1 MEEYARE
8 PCPWRIIDDCGGAF
22 SMGLIGGSIF
32 NGIGGARN
40 APAGFSRRAMGGLVR
55 LKQRAPVLGGQ
66 FAAWGLCF
74 ATFDCSFAKLRQKE
88 DPWNSIMSGGAAG
101 AVMAARQGPKHMM
114 GSAIVGAV
122 LLGFI
127 EGMGYML
134 NRYMAQE
141 FRPQDMPTEAPQD
154 PAALGA
160 APSGDPG
167 FMKL

>member
-1 MEEYARE
+1 M
-8 PCPWRIIDDCGGAF
+8 I
-22 SMGLIGGSIF
+22 
-32 NGIGGARN
+32 
-40 APAGFSRRAMGGLVR
+40 AGF
-55 LKQRAPVLGGQ
+55 
-66 FAAWGLCF
+66 
-74 ATFDCSFAKLRQKE
+74 
-88 DPWNSIMSGGAAG
+88 
-101 AVMAARQGPKHMM
+101 RQGPKHMM

-134 NRYMAQE
+134 NRYMAQGRRIDLKVFLFSCPLNLIVHLVIAE